1 MIKRGRIKIKNR
13 RFCSA
18 FGLIEVIV
26 ACAIL
31 MVVSGASASLG
42 ISAVRG
48 NSLAKH
54 RGEAVMLAQQMIEQ
68 VRGKRDYIYANWN
81 SNANSPFNWDNFWKN
96 TFPALITGK
105 KCVLINAQGVIS
117 EDDKNLSTCEQAGGY
132 FRDLQKESAY
142 DKLSTDCPPS
152 SNSNRN
158 YNPFKNN
165 CSFDFPLQNPTG
177 NTTTVDISSKAYLV
191 TAIVKWREY
200 GQEQTV
206 TLSTL
211 FTDFYP
217 HY

>member
-81 SNANSPFNWDNFWKN
+81 SNANSPFNWDNFWTD

-105 KCVLINAQGVIS
+105 TCVLINAQGAIS
-117 EDDKNLSTCEQAGGY
+117 EDGKGLLPCEQAGGY
-132 FRDLQKESAY
+132 YRELQKENAY
-142 DKLSTDCPPS
+142 EKLSTDCTG
-152 SNSNRN
+152 NN
-158 YNPFKNN
+158 YNPFKNK

-177 NTTTVDISSKAYLV
+177 NTTIVDISSKAYLV
-191 TAIVKWREY
+191 TAMVKWREY